1 MHYTDVFRP
10 LEYYRI
16 DLAPGE
22 LPDVATIDERAA
34 ATSTNRQPT
43 TGASVLVESLV
54 RHGVDV
60 VFAYPGGASMPMHQ
74 ALTYYRDKIRTILPR
89 HEQGGIFAA
98 EGYAR
103 VTGRPGVVMA
113 TSGPGALNLVTGLA
127 DAKLDSLPIVAITG
141 QVPTKVIGTDAFQE
155 TPMVEVCRAITK
167 HHYLVQDAR
176 DIARIVKEAFH
187 IASTGRPGPVLIDMP
202 KDIQNTLVVDPDY
215 DVAMDLPGYR
225 LPGPPSAEKIR
236 LVVEAIKNS
245 RRPIIYCGGGT
256 VAAGASEE
264 LREFVRKTG
273 IPVAMTLQ
281 GLGAIPSDHY
291 LALGMLGMHGTVYSN
306 VAINEADLLLAFGV
320 RFDDR
325 VTGKLSEFA
334 KHGKIIHV
342 DIDASEINKN
352 KTAHIAVNSDVKTTL
367 KLLNP
372 IVEPGDYRDW
382 HQQIDAWRESDPMTY
397 SDRDDAILPQ
407 YVIDEFSRI
416 ARGNF
421 LMTTGVGQHQM
432 FAAQWTKFDRPR
444 AWVTSG
450 GLGSM
455 GFGLPAAMGAQAAF
469 PDALVVDIDGDG
481 SFVMNIQE
489 LATVKCENLPVKVIV
504 LNNQHL
510 GMVVQWE
517 DRFHGGNRA
526 HTYLGPVEHPEYT
539 GEGSGDLPDT
549 TYPDFVAISKG
560 FGIAA
565 RQIRR
570 KEEVIPALQE
580 MIAHPGPYVLDVLV
594 PYQEHVLPMIPA
606 GGTVREIIKS

>member
-1 MHYTDVFRP
+1 M
-10 LEYYRI
+10 
-16 DLAPGE
+16 
-22 LPDVATIDERAA
+22 ATIDDRART
-34 ATSTNRQPT
+34 ATQSLPT
-43 TGASVLVESLV
+43 TGADVLVESLA

-74 ALTYYRDKIRTILPR
+74 ALTRQRDKIRTILPR

-167 HHYLVQDAR
+167 HHYLVQNAR
-176 DIARIVKEAFH
+176 DIARVVKEAFH
-187 IASTGRPGPVLIDMP
+187 IASTGRPGPVLIDVP
-202 KDIQNTLVVDPDY
+202 KDVQNTAVPNPDY

-225 LPGPPSAEKIR
+225 LPSAPSAETVRAI
-236 LVVEAIKNS
+236 VEAIEGS
-245 RRPIIYCGGGT
+245 RRPILYCGGG
-256 VAAGASEE
+256 VIASGAAEE
-264 LREFVRKTG
+264 LREFVNKTG
-273 IPVAMTLQ
+273 IPIAMTLQ
-281 GLGAIPSDHY
+281 GLGAVPSDHY
-291 LALGMLGMHGTVYSN
+291 LSLGMLGMHGTVYSN
-306 VAINEADLLLAFGV
+306 YAINEADLLLALGV

-334 KHGKIIHV
+334 KHGRIVHV

-352 KTAHIAVNSDVKTTL
+352 KAAHLAVNSDVKSTL
-367 KLLNP
+367 AALNP
-372 IVEPGDYRDW
+372 LVEKGDYREW
-382 HQQIDAWRESDPMTY
+382 HKQIDAAREADPMAY
-397 SDRDDAILPQ
+397 DQRDDAIIPQ
-407 YVIDEFSRI
+407 YVIDQFSKI
-416 ARGNF
+416 SGGEF

-432 FAAQWTKFDRPR
+432 WAAQWTKFSRPR

-489 LATVKCENLPVKVIV
+489 LATLYCENLPVKMIV

-526 HTYLGPVEHPEYT
+526 HTYLGPVDHPEAV
-539 GEGSGDLPDT
+539 GEGSGDLPET
-549 TYPDFVAISKG
+549 TYPDFVTIARG
-560 FGIAA
+560 FGVAA
-565 RQIRR
+565 RQIR
-570 KEEVIPALQE
+570 KKDEVVAALRE
-580 MIAHPGPYVLDVLV
+580 MIDHPGPYVLDVLV

-606 GGTVREIIKS
+606 GGTFRDIIKS

>member
-1 MHYTDVFRP
+1 M
-10 LEYYRI
+10 
-16 DLAPGE
+16 
-22 LPDVATIDERAA
+22 ATIDERAVL
-34 ATSTNRQPT
+34 TKRQPT
-43 TGASVLVESLV
+43 TGASVLVESLA

-103 VTGRPGVVMA
+103 VTGKPGVVMA

-215 DVAMDLPGYR
+215 DVEMDLPGYR
-225 LPGPPSAEKIR
+225 LPGPPSAEKLR
-236 LVVEAIKNS
+236 LMVQAIKAS

-256 VAAGASEE
+256 VAAGASDE

-334 KHGKIIHV
+334 KHGRIIHV

-367 KLLNP
+367 NLLNP

-504 LNNQHL
+504 INNQHL

-517 DRFHGGNRA
+517 DRFHGGNR
-526 HTYLGPVEHPEYT
+526 GPRLPRAPSIT
-539 GEGSGDLPDT
+539 PSTPAKAAADLPRT
-549 TYPDFVAISKG
+549 PPAPDFSTRPSPRASG
-560 FGIAA
+560 SRPSRSAA
-565 RQIRR
+565 RKKWSPPSWR
-570 KEEVIPALQE
+570 
-580 MIAHPGPYVLDVLV
+580 
-594 PYQEHVLPMIPA
+594 
-606 GGTVREIIKS
+606 